1 MKGHNEKQ
9 KALMY
14 DALVK
19 LEEFRNEVGEY
30 IEVKTGTTV
39 TPEIHHVIKV
49 IDENTCELIYSFVLD
64 VNSGYCYPIFCI
76 CNPNEEGTEIEI
88 HEYDG
93 QKYSEDGESGTLED
107 LEQGLKE
114 LLSETIKFANSL
126 GKEYSNE

>member
-1 MKGHNEKQ
+1 MSGYNEKQ
-9 KALMY
+9 KVLMY
-14 DALVK
+14 DVLAK
-19 LEEFRNEVGEY
+19 LIEFRNLVEEY

-49 IDENTCELIYSFVLD
+49 NDNDTHEITYSFVLD
-64 VNSGYCYPIFCI
+64 VNSRYCYPIFWI
-76 CNPNEEGTEIEI
+76 CNPNENGTEIEI

-93 QKYSEDGESGTLED
+93 QQYSEDGESDTLED

-114 LLSETIKFANSL
+114 LLNETIKFANSL